1 MKHMKKNLT
10 LFGAAFLA
18 SLTLGACG
26 KNNEAQKED
35 PSQNQT
41 QTEVT
46 PTKPLVNEGEKK
58 WPEADFITEDM
69 KYTGKGEI
77 VYTEYV
83 DGKEDGNQDCSWTI
97 YYKDAELN
105 DVKKY
110 IESLKN
116 KGFKYA
122 GDKEPTIEFKNGMF
136 SWAGKTNDGKHF
148 ISLYIADHNDFA
160 TVGSRQENIEQNMYI
175 NISNYDLSA
184 AINNDLTDDD
194 MVDMPDEENENK

>member
-1 MKHMKKNLT
+1 MKHMKKLT

-26 KNNEAQKED
+26 KNNETQKED

-46 PTKPLVNEGEKK
+46 PTKPSVHEGEKK

-77 VYTEYV
+77 VYTEHV
-83 DGKEDGNQDCSWTI
+83 DGKEDGDQDCSWTI

-110 IESLKN
+110 IESLKS

-122 GDKEPTIEFKNGMF
+122 ADKEPAIEFKNGMF
-136 SWAGKTNDGKHF
+136 SWSGKTSDGKHF
-148 ISLYIADHNDFA
+148 ISLYIADHNA
-160 TVGSRQENIEQNMYI
+160 LTTAGGSNQENIEQNMYI

-184 AINNDLTDDD
+184 AFNDDVPDDD
-194 MVDMPDEENENK
+194 MPAEENGNK